1 MSTHINDK
9 AHFAKTVLMPG
20 DPKRAKWIAENF
32 LADYEEVSNV
42 RGILAF
48 TGHTQEGKEISVV
61 IEDYDTYNLYG
72 RIIEK

>member
-42 RGILAF
+42 IGILAF
-48 TGHTQEGKEISVV
+48 TGHT
-61 IEDYDTYNLYG
+61 
-72 RIIEK
+72 